1 MKQFSEALSIF
12 EDNSGSD
19 ELLNNVLN
27 PHPIAARLM
36 GDRVERLCLEYVQ
49 YTKHFDEGAE
59 TLFPDIDS
67 KPRYR
72 AYYEEFRPE
81 IDAVAPVHPPFN
93 TAMEDIFQLKLDRMA
108 REFFKFNLDTDLGL
122 AKFDLF
128 CRSFDISAG
137 EQTLERTHA
146 YPPDYHTYDELPI
159 VKFDGYDPLSVE
171 GIAAESRLQK
181 HTAH

>member
-1 MKQFSEALSIF
+1 MLGFSGFVGIFCIFWNFVISRKEKLQSAIDFISQPEQQKDLILLDLLGSSDISMKQFSEALSIF
-12 EDNSGSD
+12 EDNSGSN

-36 GDRVERLCLEYVQ
+36 GDRIERLCLEYVQ

-67 KPRYR
+67 NPKYR

-93 TAMEDIFQLKLDRMA
+93 TAMEDIFQLKLDRLA
-108 REFFKFNLDTDLGL
+108 REFFKF
-122 AKFDLF
+122 
-128 CRSFDISAG
+128 R
-137 EQTLERTHA
+137 
-146 YPPDYHTYDELPI
+146 Y
-159 VKFDGYDPLSVE
+159 
-171 GIAAESRLQK
+171 
-181 HTAH
+181 